1 MRHMLDNP
9 VWHALI
15 GPHMG
20 LAIGRGDA
28 RHYPRDIAPFSAI
41 AEVSAA
47 AYADLASDLS
57 AGTEARLFR
66 PADEA
71 TPPGWET
78 LSSRSIIQMVAETV
92 MPPDEAS
99 RDDAIALGADDT
111 QDMLALAEAAKPG
124 PFGGRAILLGR
135 YIGYRDGGSLLAMGG
150 ERFRLPGF
158 VELSAICVHPDARGH
173 GLGIA
178 IALHL
183 ARIAL
188 ARGDI
193 PFLHVFPDNPA
204 VTLYRRLGFHE
215 RARLWVI
222 WRRVASGK

>member
-1 MRHMLDNP
+1 MQHMSDNP

-15 GPHMG
+15 GSYAG

-47 AYADLASDLS
+47 AYADFATDLS

-78 LSSRSIIQMVAETV
+78 LSSRSIIQMVAETI

-111 QDMLALAEAAKPG
+111 QDMLALAEAAKLG
-124 PFGGRAILLGR
+124 PFGGRATLLGR
-135 YIGYRDGGSLLAMGG
+135 
-150 ERFRLPGF
+150 
-158 VELSAICVHPDARGH
+158 
-173 GLGIA
+173 
-178 IALHL
+178 
-183 ARIAL
+183 
-188 ARGDI
+188 
-193 PFLHVFPDNPA
+193 
-204 VTLYRRLGFHE
+204 
-215 RARLWVI
+215 
-222 WRRVASGK
+222 